1 MAKETIGE
9 VKLEKTVLGSLS
21 PAKQQEIE
29 ERNRLIE
36 ENMGQVKIIAMNFL
50 EKGIPV
56 NLDELISMGYIGLI
70 GAAEKFDPQK
80 NTKFNTFAEYKIK
93 GAILDGLRKLDFLS
107 RGSRKKQKQIEEV
120 VDKLSN
126 KYGRIPTED
135 EIANELGLTLEKHR
149 AISLQPSAK
158 MILSLEHGNIS
169 RDIGLRDYFLDK
181 NVTSPESVAIT
192 GQKSERLKKAI
203 SQLPER
209 SQKMIN
215 LYYFEDLSMK
225 EISLKLGIS
234 ESTVSIIVRSTLE
247 KLKDLLKK

>member
-1 MAKETIGE
+1 M
-9 VKLEKTVLGSLS
+9 
-21 PAKQQEIE
+21 
-29 ERNRLIE
+29 
-36 ENMGQVKIIAMNFL
+36 
-50 EKGIPV
+50 
-56 NLDELISMGYIGLI
+56 
-70 GAAEKFDPQK
+70 
-80 NTKFNTFAEYKIK
+80 
-93 GAILDGLRKLDFLS
+93 S

>member
-1 MAKETIGE
+1 
-9 VKLEKTVLGSLS
+9 
-21 PAKQQEIE
+21 
-29 ERNRLIE
+29 
-36 ENMGQVKIIAMNFL
+36 
-50 EKGIPV
+50 
-56 NLDELISMGYIGLI
+56 
-70 GAAEKFDPQK
+70 
-80 NTKFNTFAEYKIK
+80 
-93 GAILDGLRKLDFLS
+93 
-107 RGSRKKQKQIEEV
+107 
-120 VDKLSN
+120 
-126 KYGRIPTED
+126 
-135 EIANELGLTLEKHR
+135 
-149 AISLQPSAK
+149 